1 MADGALLT
9 APAATPSAVPAA
21 REHRARESRWHLAVD
36 VALLVFLFTTMVQGQ
51 LYLRY
56 VAPTAE
62 AERSTAAFLAALP
75 FLQWQTLVAA
85 LVLGA
90 VVFAAARRRAWAL
103 AAWLLVTLVLVLV
116 TFDQLTFKR
125 FHDHLSIAQTDGG
138 LLDLGVAI
146 PRLLGS
152 AASDADWM
160 TYVNFAMLAPLLGAL
175 WRRLVRREDVPPRR
189 ALRATPW
196 LVALGAYAALAVPVV
211 RNVRER
217 HELDRFPLSAIL
229 WTPPDAVAVPTV
241 PLPAGP
247 ELYRLRDETWRPDP
261 ASDSATLAR
270 ANALRGTRR
279 RNVVFIVLE
288 SVGAHQLLPTG
299 RPDPVR
305 TPVFARLAEDALI
318 FPDVY
323 GIYPATTRAHV
334 PIMTGGRAI
343 TWGSV
348 GDELTLPLRAPTLVG
363 ALRDAGY
370 RTGLF
375 AAPDLRFGYVREF
388 YLTMPW
394 DTVVHHR
401 DGTPTFDPAQEVHS
415 WGVNEDAVRAPALQW
430 LAQGANSGKP
440 FFLTVHTIATHH
452 PYGTW
457 GGHRGPARG
466 EDDASRYANALHYTD
481 AAIGRLLDDLRAR
494 GLLDETLVVVTG
506 DHGEAFADLHEDNWV
521 HRNRLYDENMRNF
534 LFVAAPGLGGGPV
547 VSHRLG
553 QHGDVMPTLLSLLGL
568 PAADVPGLDLTTA
581 GFEPRIVYFHKD
593 ARPAQ
598 FGLRDGRW
606 KYIAQ
611 LDGRLPE
618 LYDMSRDPTEQHN
631 VAARHLDR
639 VRTYRE
645 LAANWYVSANY
656 EYSRRLVGFDTTRRR
671 IVTIANYARP
681 EPPELR
687 VGHFTRGEGGGF
699 VETPVMA
706 PNAPVY
712 VWSRWNFLPDDI
724 TVRIR
729 LVSPRRAVYEYDF
742 HVSADW
748 EIGWYHPGIDDA
760 KEEGVWEVS
769 IWTQG
774 DRLATERFEVRRS
787 AVPALRDAR

>member
-1 MADGALLT
+1 MAFGA
-9 APAATPSAVPAA
+9 S
-21 REHRARESRWHLAVD
+21 
-36 VALLVFLFTTMVQGQ
+36 
-51 LYLRY
+51 
-56 VAPTAE
+56 
-62 AERSTAAFLAALP
+62 
-75 FLQWQTLVAA
+75 
-85 LVLGA
+85 
-90 VVFAAARRRAWAL
+90 RRRSWAFVAWFV
-103 AAWLLVTLVLVLV
+103 VTLVLVLV

-138 LLDLGVAI
+138 VLDLGVAI

-160 TYVNFAMLAPLLGAL
+160 TYVNFAMLTPLLAL
-175 WRRLVRREDVPPRR
+175 LYR
-189 ALRATPW
+189 ALVGRAAWSVAAAPRATPW

-217 HELDRFPLSAIL
+217 YELDRFPLNGIL
-229 WTPPDAVAVPTV
+229 WSAPDAVAVPRV
-241 PLPAGP
+241 PLPSGP
-247 ELYRLRDETWRPDP
+247 ELFRLRDETWRADP
-261 ASDSATLAR
+261 ASDSAMLVRTS
-270 ANALRGTRR
+270 ALRGARR
-279 RNVVFIVLE
+279 RNVLFIVLE

-299 RPDPVR
+299 RPDPVL
-305 TPVFARLAEDALI
+305 TPAFARLADDALI

-323 GIYPATTRAHV
+323 GVYPATTRAHV

-348 GDELTLPLRAPTLVG
+348 GDELTLPLRAPSLVS

-388 YLTMPW
+388 YRTMPW

-401 DGTPTFDPAQEVHS
+401 DGTPTFRPEEEVHS
-415 WGVNEDAVRAPALQW
+415 WGVNEDALRAPVLRW
-430 LAQGANSGKP
+430 LEPGAADGRP
-440 FFLTVHTIATHH
+440 FFLAVHTIATHH

-457 GGHRGPARG
+457 NGHRGPARD

-481 AAIGRLLDDLRAR
+481 AALGRLLDDLRAR
-494 GLLDETLVVVTG
+494 GILDETLVVVTG
-506 DHGEAFADLHEDNWV
+506 DHGEAFADLHEGNWV

-534 LFVAAPGLGGGPV
+534 LFVAAPGLGGGAV

-553 QHGDVMPTLLSLLGL
+553 QHGDIMPTLLSLLGL
-568 PAADVPGLDLTTA
+568 PTADVPGQDLTA
-581 GFEPRIVYFHKD
+581 PGFLPRIVYFHKD

-611 LDGRLPE
+611 LDGRQPE

-631 VAARHLDR
+631 VAARHMDR
-639 VRTYRE
+639 VRIYRE

-656 EYSRRLVGFDTTRRR
+656 EYARRLVGVDTTRRR
-671 IVTIANYARP
+671 VVTMANYARP
-681 EPPELR
+681 EAPELR

-748 EIGWYHPGIDDA
+748 EVSWYHPGVDDA

-769 IWTQG
+769 IWARG
-774 DRLATERFEVRRS
+774 DRLATQRFEVRRS
-787 AVPALRDAR
+787 VVPALRDAR